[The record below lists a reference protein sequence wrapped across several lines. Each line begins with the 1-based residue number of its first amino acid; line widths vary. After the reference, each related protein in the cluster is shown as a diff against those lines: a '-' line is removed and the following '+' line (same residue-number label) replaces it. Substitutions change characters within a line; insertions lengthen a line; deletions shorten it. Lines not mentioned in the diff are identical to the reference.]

1 MKKIVSLF
9 FVLVCVFS
17 ACKMDTEDDKTPQ
30 NEDVVL
36 YSREITENTKYEI
49 RYQKE
54 VNDGITSEVVNYII
68 TETTSGKKMGIAVNK
83 TGTSQVNS
91 VYKFGIMAG
100 RKTESFPNLYWD
112 SYIISLGQDT
122 LLMDNDLATPAT
134 EGEYQVYVIAG
145 GISHSKLQ
153 QLKAATLI
161 TVELKNTNDSSRN
174 TSIPVHPNFQRALLS
189 KMP

>member
-1 MKKIVSLF
+1 
-9 FVLVCVFS
+9 
-17 ACKMDTEDDKTPQ
+17 
-30 NEDVVL
+30 
-36 YSREITENTKYEI
+36 
-49 RYQKE
+49 
-54 VNDGITSEVVNYII
+54 
-68 TETTSGKKMGIAVNK
+68 MGIAVNK

-122 LLMDNDLATPAT
+122 MLMDNALATPAT

-161 TVELKNTNDSSRN
+161 TVELKNTNDSDRN
-174 TSIPVHPNFQRALLS
+174 TSIPVHPNFQRALLAR
-189 KMP
+189 MP